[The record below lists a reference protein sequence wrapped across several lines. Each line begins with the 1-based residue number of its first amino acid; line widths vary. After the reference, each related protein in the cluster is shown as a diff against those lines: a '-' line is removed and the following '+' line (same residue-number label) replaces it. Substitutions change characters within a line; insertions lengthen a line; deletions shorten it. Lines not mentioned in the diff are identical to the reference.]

1 MGLLDRRRFLK
12 YAGASAAVVGA
23 SALGLDYVL
32 SPRPGP
38 PNQSTVTLNPMRRT
52 SNQNHPPV
60 ADFKYKPYYLNPTDQ
75 QTVQFTNLSTDL
87 DGDPLMYRWLVDNQ
101 PVSSEKDYSAKLPV
115 GQHVVELEASDPQIK
130 AATTQAVTV
139 EPDQIYPTKQL
150 HIGYK
155 GMRMMVGWKGMS
167 RTPTE
172 VTDEKLEVIR
182 NELGCNAVTI
192 FGNTEFEDDL
202 IEAGR
207 LAIQKEFDR
216 IYLTPMYLDLSIDE
230 TVERIG
236 EFAPKVK
243 SLREVS
249 ETIVFMVGHEFGLDS
264 SSFVPGDTYEERSL
278 NAWSGQFDYKKAK
291 AILPGVFKRIV
302 SLCNRNYGYQITYA
316 AIPWE
321 ADNVVPWSDPI
332 FESVGSDAYIWDKV
346 GWTESWVINHLSGL
360 KLFRKPVNSTEWGCM
375 TYKNASNDWQ
385 VAVEKYPYDENEQA
399 NYIARYCN
407 MLNKAKING
416 AIYTQI
422 DDERL
427 GGYGLYKA
435 TSPPYFGPNS
445 SRKKGFYMYKSYQRS

>member
-1 MGLLDRRRFLK
+1 VRSSEVDRRRFLK
-12 YAGASAAVVGA
+12 YVGAGAVAVGGAAAAYSLYNTG
-23 SALGLDYVL
+23 LGR
-32 SPRPGP
+32 RPEITIP
-38 PNQSTVTLNPMRRT
+38 TTTMRE
-52 SNQNHPPV
+52 NHPPV
-60 ADFKYKPYYLNPTDQ
+60 ANFMRRPYYLKPTDQ
-75 QTVQFTNLSTDL
+75 QTIQFTSNCYDA
-87 DGDPLMYRWLVDNQ
+87 DNDPLQFNWSVDGQ
-101 PVSSEKDYSAKLPV
+101 PASTQENYSDKLPV
-115 GQHVVELEASDPQIK
+115 GEHTVRLNVSDGIAEDDVQQNVI
-130 AATTQAVTV
+130 V

-150 HIGYK
+150 RIKYK

-207 LAIQKEFDR
+207 FAIQKGFDR

-236 EFAPKVK
+236 EFASKVK
-243 SLREVS
+243 KLREMS
-249 ETIVFMVGHEFGLDS
+249 ESIVFMVGHEFGLDS

-278 NAWSGQFDYKKAK
+278 NAWNGQFDYNKAK

-302 SLCNRNYGYQITYA
+302 SLCNKNYGYQITYA

-346 GWTESWVINHLSGL
+346 GWTESWVISHLSGL
-360 KLFRKPVNSTEWGCM
+360 KIFRKPVNSTEWGCM

-399 NYIARYCN
+399 NYIARYCS

-435 TSPPYFGPNS
+435 TSPPYFGPGS
-445 SRKKGFYMYKSYQRS
+445 SRKKGFYMYKSYQRAT